1 MDLSDHHNNRFR
13 INSTRLTNWD
23 YGSNASYFVT
33 ICTGNKQPYFGEII
47 QTGSLMENVASLQA
61 TALGACASE
70 FWTDIPLHFPFV
82 ELDDYIIMPD
92 HVHGILLFNKP
103 DHHTWQHNKS
113 GPQSGNLGAVI
124 RGFKAGVKGYA
135 TRQNL
140 SFEWQPR
147 FYDRVIRNADEL
159 NRIRKYI
166 QDNPAKW
173 STEKGN
179 PENLYR

>member
-1 MDLSDHHNNRFR
+1 MATNR
-13 INSTRLTNWD
+13 
-23 YGSNASYFVT
+23 
-33 ICTGNKQPYFGEII
+33 P
-47 QTGSLMENVASLQA
+47 
-61 TALGACASE
+61 
-70 FWTDIPLHFPFV
+70 
-82 ELDDYIIMPD
+82 
-92 HVHGILLFNKP
+92 
-103 DHHTWQHNKS
+103 

-124 RGFKAGVKGYA
+124 RGFKADVKGYA
-135 TRQNL
+135 TRQSL

-159 NRIRKYI
+159 RRIRKYI